1 MTGVRIPLLTAAG
14 LGVTV
19 WGWGCKGS
27 RSMPD
32 QMVAES
38 LPSFEAPVLTN
49 PESPVSYPVDLF
61 EQRVEGT
68 VVLRLF
74 LDERGNVVP
83 ESTRISEGS
92 GYGALDTA
100 ALQGIVAM
108 RFAPARRSGR
118 PVPTTFLQ
126 PIHFRR
132 PEPKR

>member
-1 MTGVRIPLLTAAG
+1 MTGVRIPRLAAVG
-14 LGVTV
+14 LGVAA
-19 WGWGCKGS
+19 WGWACDGS

-83 ESTRISEGS
+83 ESTRIAEGS
-92 GYGALDTA
+92 GYGVLDSA
-100 ALQGIVAM
+100 ALQGVAGM
-108 RFAPARRSGR
+108 RFVPARRSGR
-118 PVPTTFLQ
+118 PVSTTFLQ

-132 PEPKR
+132 PEPAR